1 MRWLI
6 TRAIVAGESMAPSLR
21 SGDQVLV
28 RRGGTA
34 RAGAVVVAMHPQQPG
49 LLLVKRLVA
58 RPGQVVY
65 GAALGADEF
74 WLASDNPLVGA
85 DDSRNFG
92 PVPATSIIGRMVL
105 RYWPL
110 IRSRRNGTAAAS
122 ESKT

>member
-1 MRWLI
+1 M
-6 TRAIVAGESMAPSLR
+6 
-21 SGDQVLV
+21 LV
-28 RRGGTA
+28 RRGATA
-34 RAGAVVVAMHPQQPG
+34 QTGAVVVAMHPQQPG

-58 RPGQVVY
+58 RSGQVVY